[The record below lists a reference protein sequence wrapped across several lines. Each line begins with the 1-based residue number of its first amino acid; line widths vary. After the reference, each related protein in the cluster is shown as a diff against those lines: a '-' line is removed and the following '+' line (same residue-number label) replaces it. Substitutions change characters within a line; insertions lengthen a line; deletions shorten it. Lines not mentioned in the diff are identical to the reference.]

1 MVAEDN
7 KFTEKKGRRERE
19 GGAGLGGLGD
29 DEWVIKG
36 EMDAAAPI

>member
-7 KFTEKKGRRERE
+7 KFTEEKGKRE
-19 GGAGLGGLGD
+19 GGASSGGVEGD
-29 DEWVIKG
+29 ESVIKG